1 MAINVTALAEA
12 MRVMREAVATTDE
25 AIASIPRKK
34 AAGDPLR
41 YEAVGMAEANEVEAG
56 RVLLS
61 TLGGERVIATGA
73 TVPVEATQ
81 PMQEVLDA
89 EEWKYMGN
97 YDSMYRVGRAL
108 LVALDGIP
116 ERIAALEEV
125 AVAARKLAQS
135 CEVVA
140 DDEAPWTY
148 SYDAVNR
155 VYSAL
160 AALPGGVDS

>member
-1 MAINVTALAEA
+1 MATTALAEA
-12 MRVMREAVATTDE
+12 MRVMRGAVATTDE

-41 YEAVGMAEANEVEAG
+41 YEAVGMAEANEAEAG
-56 RVLLS
+56 RV
-61 TLGGERVIATGA
+61 
-73 TVPVEATQ
+73 
-81 PMQEVLDA
+81 
-89 EEWKYMGN
+89 
-97 YDSMYRVGRAL
+97 L

-116 ERIAALEEV
+116 ERIAALEKV

-148 SYDAVNR
+148 SYGAVNR

-160 AALPGGVDS
+160 TALPGGVDS